1 VVTAGGETGP
11 PGTSRIRSLPR
22 DVIDRIA
29 AGEVVERPASVVK
42 ELLENAL
49 DGGATEVSVTV
60 EGGGLSL
67 IRVADNGGGIAPDEL
82 RLAVSAHAT
91 SKLHDVDDLFHIASF
106 GFRGEALSSVAAV
119 SRLRL
124 LSRTAAGTGGWR
136 LDVAA
141 GEAGEPVAAALACGT
156 VIEVRDLFFNTPA
169 RRRFLGAALSEAAR
183 CREVCTALSLVHPGL
198 RVRFESDGRVRFTG
212 TGGGTLADRVAAV
225 WGEDVRREL
234 VPVAGRVE
242 GLAVE
247 GLLSLPAF
255 ARPRPRCQ
263 QLFVNG
269 RLVRDRAVLAAVRSG
284 CKDFLPGSLQPSW
297 VLSLTVD
304 PQRLDVNV
312 HPTKAEVRF
321 RDGDALFSLVRS
333 ACREALLRSDL
344 TPRVTLGAPTHALP
358 APHAHAPQASHA
370 PLAPLA
376 PHGLQGVQGAQGA
389 QAAATAWPTSED
401 GRHATAPGVRLAHG
415 AGAVGEARRLPE
427 LGAPRSAVRCVQVLD
442 TYIVHAGDDGLVLV
456 DQHAL
461 HERILYARL
470 QADLAAGRLE
480 SQRLLLPE
488 TVRLAPALHA
498 RALELAPSLAALGLS
513 LAEFGPDTL
522 AIHAIPAVLR
532 QESLAELLH
541 ALVEPPDVHG
551 GIPHGLDR
559 RLFTMACHAAI
570 KAGDPLTAPEM
581 EALLR
586 QGEELEHDA
595 TCPHG
600 RPTRLAIG
608 RTELERLFK
617 RSGF

>member
-1 VVTAGGETGP
+1 MVIA
-11 PGTSRIRSLPR
+11 SLPK

-49 DGGATEVSVTV
+49 DAGATDVAVSVD
-60 EGGGLSL
+60 GGGLQL
-67 IRVADNGGGIAPDEL
+67 IRVADNGGGIAPAEL
-82 RLAVSAHAT
+82 RLAVASHAT

-124 LSRTAAGTGGWR
+124 VSRTADEPAAWR
-136 LDVAA
+136 LDVEA
-141 GEAGEPVAAALACGT
+141 GVAGEPAAASLARGT
-156 VIEVRDLFFNTPA
+156 VVEVRDLFFNTPA
-169 RRRFLGAALSEAAR
+169 RRRFLGAAMTEAAR
-183 CREVCTALSLVHPGL
+183 CREVCAALSLVHPGL
-198 RVRFESDGRVRFTG
+198 RVRFESDGRPRFAAPG
-212 TGGGTLADRVAAV
+212 TGTLADRVAAV
-225 WGEDVRREL
+225 WGEEFRREL
-234 VPVAGRVE
+234 VPVTGRVE
-242 GLAVE
+242 GLSVE
-247 GLLSLPAF
+247 GLLSLPGF
-255 ARPRPRCQ
+255 ARPRPRAQ

-269 RLVRDRAVLAAVRSG
+269 RLVRDRAVMAAVRAG

-297 VLSLTVD
+297 ILSLTVD
-304 PQRLDVNV
+304 PQRVDVNV

-321 RDGDALFSLVRS
+321 RDGDALFSLVRG
-333 ACREALLRSDL
+333 ACRAALLACDL
-344 TPRVTLGAPTHALP
+344 TPRVTLGAGPGGAGHA
-358 APHAHAPQASHA
+358 
-370 PLAPLA
+370 
-376 PHGLQGVQGAQGA
+376 GGFT
-389 QAAATAWPTSED
+389 AAARETAVPASAFTLPPRKQRPPGESGSWP
-401 GRHATAPGVRLAHG
+401 
-415 AGAVGEARRLPE
+415 AGAVAEAAALPD
-427 LGAPRSAVRCVQVLD
+427 LSAPRRVAPCVQVLD
-442 TYIVHAGDDGLVLV
+442 TYIVHAGEDGLVLV

-470 QADLAAGRLE
+470 QAALAEGRLE

-488 TVRLAPALHA
+488 AVRLSPALHA
-498 RALELAPSLAALGLS
+498 RALELAPALERLGLS

-522 AIHAIPAVLR
+522 AIHSIPAVLR
-532 QESLAELLH
+532 QESLADLLV

-559 RLFTMACHAAI
+559 RLFTMACHAAV

>member
-1 VVTAGGETGP
+1 MTSPGEA
-11 PGTSRIRSLPR
+11 SRIRSLPK

-49 DGGATEVSVTV
+49 DAGATEISVTV
-60 EGGGLSL
+60 DGGGLSL
-67 IRVADNGGGIAPDEL
+67 IRVADNGGGITPAEL
-82 RLAVSAHAT
+82 PLAVAAHAT

-106 GFRGEALSSVAAV
+106 GFRGEALSSIAAV
-119 SRLRL
+119 SRLRV
-124 LSRTAAGTGGWR
+124 LSRTAEEPAGRR
-136 LDVAA
+136 LDVTA
-141 GEAGEPVAAALACGT
+141 GVPEEPVAASLARGT
-156 VIEVRDLFFNTPA
+156 VVEVRDLFFNTPA
-169 RRRFLGAALSEAAR
+169 RRRFLGAAMTEAAR
-183 CREVCTALSLVHPGL
+183 CREVCAALSLVHPGL
-198 RVRFESDGRVRFTG
+198 RLRFENDGRVRFTATG
-212 TGGGTLADRVAAV
+212 TGTLADRVAVV
-225 WGEDVRREL
+225 WGDDFRREL
-234 VPVAGRVE
+234 VPLAGRVE

-247 GLLSLPAF
+247 GLLSLPSF

-269 RLVRDRAVLAAVRSG
+269 RLVRDRAVMAAVRSG

-304 PQRLDVNV
+304 PQRVDVNV

-321 RDGDALFSLVRS
+321 RDGDALFSLVRG
-333 ACREALLRSDL
+333 ACRSALLACDL
-344 TPRVTLGAPTHALP
+344 TPRVTLDGAAAGAVPFGQLP
-358 APHAHAPQASHA
+358 RKERPWPAAEDERAVGDEAHVAPQ
-370 PLAPLA
+370 
-376 PHGLQGVQGAQGA
+376 
-389 QAAATAWPTSED
+389 D
-401 GRHATAPGVRLAHG
+401 GRHDGLHAGSAPVGSSAVAETQVLPSLG
-415 AGAVGEARRLPE
+415 AG
-427 LGAPRSAVRCVQVLD
+427 RSAVPCVQVLD
-442 TYIVHAGDDGLVLV
+442 TYIVHASDTGLVLV

-461 HERILYARL
+461 HERILYSRL
-470 QADLAAGRLE
+470 QAALAEGRLP

-488 TVRLAPALHA
+488 TVRLPPALHA
-498 RALELAPSLAALGLS
+498 RALELSDTLESLGLS
-513 LAEFGPDTL
+513 IAEFGPDTL

-532 QESLAELLH
+532 QESLGDLLM

-570 KAGDPLTAPEM
+570 KAGDPLSAPDM
-581 EALLR
+581 QALLR